1 MEGMERLLVLKIA
14 GEIGTKS
21 ARTRRR
27 FLRTLTGNVRAALR
41 RRGVQAQV
49 ESQWSRLLVRA
60 DDPEAAAA
68 VLGRVFGLHSVSD
81 ASMVRFA
88 SLDGLVGAAAEA
100 FRDRVVGRT
109 FAVRARRSG
118 EHPFRSIDVAVALG
132 EALRPGS
139 AGVDLGDPEVEV
151 ALEIVDDT
159 AYLVLERC
167 PGAGGLPV
175 GVGGRAVALFSGG
188 FDSPVATWMAMRRG
202 MALDLVTCDLGG
214 CGQVD
219 AALEV
224 ARGLVDAWAPGVE
237 PRAHVVDLAPA
248 VAALRARV
256 EPGIRQV
263 VLKRAM
269 YRAGTI
275 VAERLGAEAL
285 VTGEA
290 LGQVSTQTVRNL
302 AVTEDAAGV
311 PVLRPLIG
319 MDKEEILIRARAIG
333 THDASARV
341 QEHCDIATGRVET
354 AARLRHVV
362 SAEGRLD
369 EAFVDDAARSAVE
382 VDLRTW
388 QPGPP
393 PEHVLDGPPP
403 GAVVVDVRER
413 EEGPAAGDLRLPF
426 SRIQEWA
433 GGLDRSRTYVFVCT
447 HGNRSEM
454 VAHELRRRGVDA
466 YSLAGGV
473 GGLPDRAA

>member
-1 MEGMERLLVLKIA
+1 MVGMERLLVLKMA

-27 FLRTLTGNVRAALR
+27 FLRTLTGNVRSALR
-41 RRGVQAQV
+41 RRGIRARV
-49 ESQWSRLLVRA
+49 EPRWSRMLVRA
-60 DDPEAAAA
+60 DDNDGAAN
-68 VLGRVFGLHSVSD
+68 VLGNTFGLHSVSD
-81 ASMVRFA
+81 AAVVRFT
-88 SLDGLVGAAAEA
+88 SLDDLVREAAGA
-100 FRDRVVGRT
+100 FRDRVADRT
-109 FAVRARRSG
+109 FAVRPRRSG
-118 EHPFRSIDVAVALG
+118 QHRFQSIDVAVALG
-132 EALRPGS
+132 DALRPGS
-139 AGVDLGDPEVEV
+139 AGVDLGAPEVEV

-159 AYLVLERC
+159 AYLLLERR
-167 PGAGGLPV
+167 PGAGGLPI

-188 FDSPVATWMAMRRG
+188 FDSPVAAWMAMRRG
-202 MALDLVTCDLGG
+202 MALDMVTCDLGG

-224 ARGLVDAWAPGVE
+224 ARGLVETWAPGVE

-248 VAALRARV
+248 VAALRARI

-263 VLKRAM
+263 VLKRAL

-302 AVTEDAAGV
+302 AVAEDATGL

-319 MDKEEILIRARAIG
+319 MDKEEILARARAIG
-333 THDASARV
+333 THDASAMV

-362 SAEGRLD
+362 NAEGRLD
-369 EAFVDDAARSAVE
+369 EAVVDDAARSAMEVE
-382 VDLRTW
+382 LTTW

-393 PEHVLDGPPP
+393 PEHVVDAPPR
-403 GAVVVDVRER
+403 GAVIVDVREV
-413 EEGPAAGDLRLPF
+413 EEGPTAGDLRLPF
-426 SRIQEWA
+426 SRLHEWA
-433 GGLDRSRTYVFVCT
+433 GGLDRGRTYAFVCT

-454 VAHELRRRGVDA
+454 VAHDLRLRGVDA
-466 YSLAGGV
+466 YSLAGGI

>member
-27 FLRTLTGNVRAALR
+27 FLRTLAGNARAALR
-41 RRGVQAQV
+41 RRGVRARV
-49 ESQWSRLLVRA
+49 EPRWSRLLVRA
-60 DDPEAAAA
+60 DDAGAAAA
-68 VLGRVFGLHSVSD
+68 VLERVFGLHSVSD
-81 ASMVRFA
+81 ASVVRFA
-88 SLDGLVGAAAEA
+88 SLDELVGAAAGA
-100 FRDRVVGRT
+100 YRDRVAGRT

-132 EALRPGS
+132 EALRPVS
-139 AGVDLGDPEVEV
+139 AGVDLGSPEVEV
-151 ALEIVDDT
+151 PLEIVGDT
-159 AYLVLERC
+159 AYLLLERR

-188 FDSPVATWMAMRRG
+188 FDSPVAVWMAMRRG
-202 MALDLVTCDLGG
+202 IAIDLVTCDLGG

-224 ARGLVDAWAPGVE
+224 ARGLVEAWAPGVE

-290 LGQVSTQTVRNL
+290 LGQVSTQTMRNL
-302 AVTEDAAGV
+302 AVAEDAAGL

-319 MDKEEILIRARAIG
+319 MDKEEILARARGIG

-369 EAFVDDAARSAVE
+369 DAFVDDAAHSAVE
-382 VDLRTW
+382 VDLTTW

-393 PEHVLDGPPP
+393 PEHVLEAPPR
-403 GAVVVDVRER
+403 GAVIVDVREP
-413 EEGPAAGDLRLPF
+413 EEGPAAGELRLPF
-426 SRIQEWA
+426 SRIHEWA
-433 GGLDRSRTYVFVCT
+433 GGLDRARTYVFVCA

-454 VAHELRRRGVDA
+454 VAHDLRRRGLDA
-466 YSLAGGV
+466 YSLAGGI